1 MKPSSLPPQWASLEG
16 KVQYVQRVSD
26 KEYSCSCP
34 KCGGFPHDSGEW
46 PDRCRLFVDAHPT
59 LFCRKCGLVA
69 YPDQFGDERF
79 APPSPEELERF
90 RQEQKERAEA
100 RLRSAQRELE
110 LLRDSKLWERYNSML
125 GERERAWWRGRG
137 IPDVWQEL
145 WEFGWDH
152 QRNAA
157 TIPLFAPGGECVNIK
172 LRLMDESA
180 GRYRYHLTGQP
191 APLFLCDPDADMGGH
206 VIAVEG
212 EIKAAVTWIT
222 LDDSHTTVVGMP
234 GLNPSPDVKR
244 QLAQADR
251 VTLVLD
257 PGADKRGPDGWSPM
271 GRLVKDIGRDRCS
284 VLIPP
289 CKIDDMLL
297 AMGADKWDAR
307 WILKHAKAM
316 G

>member
-1 MKPSSLPPQWASLEG
+1 MRACDLPAPFLALHGQVQFVQQATRSEFSS
-16 KVQYVQRVSD
+16 
-26 KEYSCSCP
+26 SCP
-34 KCGGFPHDSGEW
+34 KCGGDQHPNGEY
-46 PDRCRLFVDAHPT
+46 PDRFRMFTEGKILGWCR
-59 LFCRKCGLVA
+59 RCGYLWF
-69 YPDQFGDERF
+69 PDMAGDSRI
-79 APPSPEELERF
+79 SPEELDRF

-307 WILKHAKAM
+307 WILKHARAM